1 MRSETVLEGP
11 GVGSRCILRNKS
23 TSLGWVTLPLCSC
36 PPSAWSFALC
46 AFWNFRFHC
55 LPDLSF
61 WNAQVF
67 QNDTLRD
74 LFERKATGFV
84 MFSLSTCSYPV
95 AWQIFFAL
103 FQVSSSDLLTHLF
116 FFYSP
121 MVIKSSASLLWK
133 LADINR
139 ELSHFVSPT

>member
-36 PPSAWSFALC
+36 PPSALSFALC
-46 AFWNFRFHC
+46 AFWNFRLHC

-67 QNDTLRD
+67 QNGTLRD

-84 MFSLSTCSYPV
+84 MFSLPTCSYPV
-95 AWQIFFAL
+95 AWQIFLHFSESVA
-103 FQVSSSDLLTHLF
+103 VICSLTFVFL
-116 FFYSP
+116 
-121 MVIKSSASLLWK
+121 I
-133 LADINR
+133 
-139 ELSHFVSPT
+139 SHGDKIQCFSFMEAC